1 MSKHIDI
8 TLTSC
13 SQSLFAL
20 KTLRAHDMPYSTICD
35 VSRATTMTKI
45 IYGSPAWWGFTSAA
59 DRQRLEAFVAKS
71 KKMKLYGDNDPTIS
85 ELCEKQD
92 DALFRKIASN
102 PAHVLHYCYHH
113 QPPMTITLDHDATT
127 VPFPLSHPPSII
139 RTFFI
144 DFYLKISIELCSFW
158 VYTLCINLC
167 YYLRLSLCMLAAC
180 RVFDLINEY

>member
-20 KTLRAHDMPYSTICD
+20 KTLRAHGMPYSIICD
-35 VSRATTMTKI
+35 VYRATTMAKI

-92 DALFRKIASN
+92 DALFRKIVSN
-102 PAHVLHYCYHH
+102 PAHVLHYLL
-113 QPPMTITLDHDATT
+113 PPPTAHDHNLRPRRHNRTL
-127 VPFPLSHPPSII
+127 PPVTSALNHKN
-139 RTFFI
+139 FL
-144 DFYLKISIELCSFW
+144 Y
-158 VYTLCINLC
+158 
-167 YYLRLSLCMLAAC
+167 RLL
-180 RVFDLINEY
+180 FKDIY